1 MSTINSYSLFLQ
13 YFLLVVDILKRNL
26 EVISVKLGILI
37 SIHLDLRV
45 DT

>member
-1 MSTINSYSLFLQ
+1 MSTINCYSLFLQ
-13 YFLLVVDILKRNL
+13 YFLLVVDILKKNL